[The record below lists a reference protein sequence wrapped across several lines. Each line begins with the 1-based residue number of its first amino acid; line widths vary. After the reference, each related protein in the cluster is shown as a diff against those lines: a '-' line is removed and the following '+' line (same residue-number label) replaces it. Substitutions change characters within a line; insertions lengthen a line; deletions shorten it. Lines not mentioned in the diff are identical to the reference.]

1 MRKAILISVWAIVLL
16 NMVFFTD
23 IIINY
28 FVGNTQS
35 IFSGATTEG
44 SQAALAGIMDFICL
58 MILYFY
64 TSVLLDK
71 ERV

>member
-1 MRKAILISVWAIVLL
+1 MRKAILISVWAVVLL

-35 IFSGATTEG
+35 IFSGATTES
-44 SQAALAGIMDFICL
+44 SQAALAGVMDFICL

-64 TSVLLDK
+64 TSVLTDK

>member
-1 MRKAILISVWAIVLL
+1 MRKAILITVWAVVLL

-35 IFSGATTEG
+35 IFSGATTES
-44 SQAALAGIMDFICL
+44 SQAALAVVMDFIFL

-64 TSVLLDK
+64 TSVLTDK